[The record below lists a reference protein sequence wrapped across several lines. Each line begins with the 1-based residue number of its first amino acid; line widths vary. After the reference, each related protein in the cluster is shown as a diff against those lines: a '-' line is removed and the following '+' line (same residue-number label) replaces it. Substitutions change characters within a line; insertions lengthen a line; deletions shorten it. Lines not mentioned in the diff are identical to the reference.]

1 MVLTTQAKK
10 KFLVNV
16 AFIAVLVGISFLLL
30 KYVAAI
36 TVPFI
41 IGFLVALV
49 LQKPV
54 AFLAQKTHIKRGI
67 WSAFSVVL
75 IIVVLFSLLIWLGI
89 KLYNEMLSFADSLTG
104 LIPSVT
110 ETFSSLSDRF
120 ESILTRLPDSIEGPV
135 RALPTQLATSL
146 AGYLGELVGA
156 LTTSVVTGLPSFLI
170 TFIVTIIAGIFITA
184 DYNRITAFI
193 LRQFSPK
200 MQDIIMQA
208 KNLFMQSVFKMLGS
222 YLLLMFITFLELS
235 IGFKLMKM
243 ENVIALALIIS
254 IIDVLPVLGVGT
266 VLVPWGL
273 IELILGKTLFG
284 VELLGL
290 YLIILVVRNIL
301 EPRIVGKN
309 VGLPPLVTLIAIY
322 VGLQSF
328 GIFGMF
334 LFPITVIVVVNLQ
347 KAGIIHIWKEAPDKA
362 AVKAPSQEHNETED

>member
-1 MVLTTQAKK
+1 MTTQAKK